1 MSEWVGVVTRI
12 SKQSSQKGDY
22 HILTVG
28 GQDFFLWKPE
38 LPVPLNQGDMV
49 KVTYEVRQRT
59 DGKGSNNRASAIEI
73 QNRPSQAQAQR
84 LAGIDDGKS
93 KQFARAAAS
102 VAAGFMSQKMTTH
115 KGYQDLCEEIAEWIS
130 SAKWLWAV
138 SAGEAPP
145 LMDEPPFPSEEDI
158 PF

>member
-1 MSEWVGVVTRI
+1 MSEWIGVVTRI
-12 SKQSSQKGDY
+12 SKQSSQKGSY

-38 LPVPLNQGDMV
+38 LPVPINQGDMV

-73 QNRPSQAQAQR
+73 QNRPSQDQAQR
-84 LAGIDDGKS
+84 LAGLDTGKS
-93 KQFARAAAS
+93 QQFARAAAAL
-102 VAAGFMSQKMTTH
+102 AAGFF
-115 KGYQDLCEEIAEWIS
+115 YQSRASCIEEFRLGAQDIFEWIS
-130 SAKWLWAV
+130 SGKWG
-138 SAGEAPP
+138 SGMTETAPP
-145 LMDEPPFPSEEDI
+145 LDEPPFPSEEDI